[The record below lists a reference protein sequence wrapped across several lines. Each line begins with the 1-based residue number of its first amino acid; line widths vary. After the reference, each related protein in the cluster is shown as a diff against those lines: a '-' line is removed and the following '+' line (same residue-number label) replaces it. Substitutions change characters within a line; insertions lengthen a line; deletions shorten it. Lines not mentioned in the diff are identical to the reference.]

1 MDELRLRN
9 IIIAGVTVVVA
20 IAMVALFWILRES
33 NKATI
38 EASNKFA
45 TALVRNDPAAA
56 PEGGGDYVKGVR
68 AYFGPVTGARVIDTH
83 NHSVNTGD
91 SADTRSYYVGDVLL
105 STKRGPAVIELEF
118 DNQSLANHSQK
129 ISAIHELTPGS
140 VRKHKLD
147 ASERH
152 ELEAALADRGGKAAG
167 AGALSGAF
175 AGMPSTTVPK
185 ATVPKLTVPKDGHLR
200 CIQRAHGDVRKMQR
214 CG

>member
-9 IIIAGVTVVVA
+9 LIIAGVTVVVA

-33 NKATI
+33 NKATV
-38 EASNKFA
+38 EASTQFA

-118 DNQSLANHSQK
+118 DNQSLANHSQR
-129 ISAIHELTPGS
+129 ISAIHELAPGK
-140 VRKHKLD
+140 VRRHKLD
-147 ASERH
+147 PAERN
-152 ELEAALADRGGKAAG
+152 ELEAALAARGGKTAG
-167 AGALSGAF
+167 SDALTGAF
-175 AGMPSTTVPK
+175 SGV
-185 ATVPKLTVPKDGHLR
+185 R
-200 CIQRAHGDVRKMQR
+200 CIQHAHGDVRKMQR